1 MSQQVASYPPYVM
14 VPVRES
20 NGLGVAGFFIALIG
34 LFIPTGII
42 ALLGLLLCL
51 AALGRPPR
59 GFAAMGVVIGL
70 FGTVLWLAITGVVIV
85 GGLAAGVVTAL
96 AVAAMFIMTQPEII
110 EVTSDMFNVTIAA
123 VEYEENN
130 GNLPDNI
137 AVLSLGATTLT
148 DPWGNPYRYRL
159 ADEELGFDVIS
170 SGADGVAGTDDDMS
184 LSRMDRIWED
194 AFEGFGTKMEEFGN
208 RMQALDNRSHRIKV
222 NRMARA
228 KKSCGP
234 THDEPTPAERYEA
247 AAVAAAIAEEVA
259 QEVAATAAP
268 APPAAPAP
276 SEAPPAP
283 EVPDAEPEE
292 PHGH

>member
-1 MSQQVASYPPYVM
+1 MSQQAASYPPYVM

-42 ALLGLLLCL
+42 ALLGLLISL

-70 FGTVLWLAITGVVIV
+70 FGTVLWLVITGVVV
-85 GGLAAGVVTAL
+85 LGGLAAGVVAIL

-123 VEYEENN
+123 VEYEERT
-130 GNLPDNI
+130 GDLPED
-137 AVLSLGATTLT
+137 LGALGLAVSTLT
-148 DPWGNPYRYRL
+148 DPWGNPYSYRL
-159 ADEELGFDVIS
+159 ANQDPGFDVMS
-170 SGADGVAGTDDDMS
+170 NGADGIVGTDDDMA
-184 LSRMDRIWED
+184 LSRINVIWED
-194 AFEGFGTKMEEFGN
+194 AFDGFGVKMEEFGQ
-208 RMQALDNRSHRIKV
+208 RMEALEGRKYRIE
-222 NRMARA
+222 RA
-228 KKSCGP
+228 AHTKKSC
-234 THDEPTPAERYEA
+234 DEPCPPKPASPADRYEA

-268 APPAAPAP
+268 APPK
-276 SEAPPAP
+276 APPAP

-292 PHGH
+292 PHDH

>member
-1 MSQQVASYPPYVM
+1 M

-42 ALLGLLLCL
+42 ALLGLLISL

-70 FGTVLWLAITGVVIV
+70 FGTVLWLVITGVVV
-85 GGLAAGVVTAL
+85 LGGLAAGVVAIL

-123 VEYEENN
+123 VEYEERT
-130 GNLPDNI
+130 GDLPND
-137 AVLSLGATTLT
+137 LGALGLAVSTLT
-148 DPWGNPYRYRL
+148 DPWGNSYRYSL
-159 ADEELGFDVIS
+159 ADEELGFDVMS
-170 SGADGVAGTDDDMS
+170 NGADGLVGTDDDMA
-184 LSRMDRIWED
+184 LSRINVIWED
-194 AFEGFGTKMEEFGN
+194 AFDGFGVKMEEFGQ
-208 RMQALDNRSHRIKV
+208 RMEALEGRKIRIEG
-222 NRMARA
+222 ASYSE
-228 KKSCGP
+228 KSCDKP
-234 THDEPTPAERYEA
+234 CPPKPATPAERYEA
-247 AAVAAAIAEEVA
+247 AAVAAAVAEEVA

-268 APPAAPAP
+268 APPDPP
-276 SEAPPAP
+276 EEPPAP
-283 EVPDAEPEE
+283 EEPDAKPDA

>member
-1 MSQQVASYPPYVM
+1 M

-42 ALLGLLLCL
+42 ALLGLLISL

-70 FGTVLWLAITGVVIV
+70 LGTVVWLAITGVVVV
-85 GGLAAGVVTAL
+85 GGLAAGVVAVL

-123 VEYEENN
+123 VEYEEKN
-130 GNLPDNI
+130 GNLPDDI
-137 AVLSLGATTLT
+137 AVLGLGATTLT

-159 ADEELGFDVIS
+159 ANEELGFDVMS
-170 SGADGVAGTDDDMS
+170 NGADGLVGTNDDMA
-184 LSRMDRIWED
+184 LSRINVIWED
-194 AFEGFGTKMEEFGN
+194 AFDGFGVKMEEFGQ
-208 RMQALDNRSHRIKV
+208 RMEALEGRKYRIE
-222 NRMARA
+222 RTAHA

-234 THDEPTPAERYEA
+234 THDEPTPSERYEA

-268 APPAAPAP
+268 APP
-276 SEAPPAP
+276 EAPPAP
-283 EVPDAEPEE
+283 EVPDAEPED
-292 PHGH
+292 PHDH

>member
-1 MSQQVASYPPYVM
+1 MSQQAASYPPYVM

-42 ALLGLLLCL
+42 ALLGLLISL

-70 FGTVLWLAITGVVIV
+70 FGTVLWLVITGVVVV
-85 GGLAAGVVTAL
+85 GGLAAGVVAVL

-123 VEYEENN
+123 VEYEERN
-130 GNLPDNI
+130 GDLPDD
-137 AVLSLGATTLT
+137 LGALGLAVSTLT
-148 DPWGNPYRYRL
+148 DPWGNPYSYRL
-159 ADEELGFDVIS
+159 ANHDPGFDVMS
-170 SGADGVAGTDDDMS
+170 NGADGLAGTDDDMA
-184 LSRMDRIWED
+184 LSRINVIWED
-194 AFEGFGTKMEEFGN
+194 AFDGFGEKMEEFGQ
-208 RMQALDNRSHRIKV
+208 RMEALEGRKIRIEG
-222 NRMARA
+222 ASYSE
-228 KKSCGP
+228 KSCDKP
-234 THDEPTPAERYEA
+234 CPPKPATPAERYEA
-247 AAVAAAIAEEVA
+247 AAVAAAIADEVA

-268 APPAAPAP
+268 APPDPP
-276 SEAPPAP
+276 KEPPAP
-283 EVPDAEPEE
+283 EEPDAKPDA

>member
-1 MSQQVASYPPYVM
+1 MSQQAVSYPPYVM

-42 ALLGLLLCL
+42 ALLGLLISL

-70 FGTVLWLAITGVVIV
+70 LGTVVWLVITGLVVA
-85 GGLAAGVVTAL
+85 GGLAAGVVAIL
-96 AVAAMFIMTQPEII
+96 AVAAMFIVTQPEII

-123 VEYEENN
+123 VEYEEKN
-130 GNLPDNI
+130 GNLPDDI
-137 AVLSLGATTLT
+137 SVLGLGATTLT

-170 SGADGVAGTDDDMS
+170 SGADGAAGTADDMA
-184 LSRMDRIWED
+184 LSRIDRVWEA
-194 AFEGFGTKMEEFGN
+194 AFEGFGEKMEEFGQ
-208 RMQALDNRSHRIKV
+208 RMEALEHRKYKVERTSHVK
-222 NRMARA
+222 
-228 KKSCGP
+228 KKSCN
-234 THDEPTPAERYEA
+234 EPCPPKPATPSERYEA

-268 APPAAPAP
+268 ALPDPP
-276 SEAPPAP
+276 EEPPAP
-283 EVPDAEPEE
+283 EEPDAKPDD

>member
-1 MSQQVASYPPYVM
+1 MSQQAASYPPYVM

-42 ALLGLLLCL
+42 ALLGLLISL

-70 FGTVLWLAITGVVIV
+70 FGTVLWLVITGVVV
-85 GGLAAGVVTAL
+85 LGGLAAGVVAIL

-123 VEYEENN
+123 VEYEERT
-130 GNLPDNI
+130 GDLPND
-137 AVLSLGATTLT
+137 LGALGLAVSTLT
-148 DPWGNPYRYRL
+148 DPWGNSYRYSL
-159 ADEELGFDVIS
+159 ADEELGFDVMS
-170 SGADGVAGTDDDMS
+170 NGADGLVGTDDDMA
-184 LSRMDRIWED
+184 LSRINVIWED
-194 AFEGFGTKMEEFGN
+194 AFDGFGVKMEEFGQ
-208 RMQALDNRSHRIKV
+208 RMEALEGRKIRIEG
-222 NRMARA
+222 ASYSE
-228 KKSCGP
+228 KSCDKP
-234 THDEPTPAERYEA
+234 CPPKPATPAERYEA
-247 AAVAAAIAEEVA
+247 AAVAAAVAEEVA

-268 APPAAPAP
+268 APPDPP
-276 SEAPPAP
+276 EEPPAP
-283 EVPDAEPEE
+283 EEPDAKPDA